1 MMLWL
6 AFVAPVTYYSL
17 KTAAAMRHDLLE
29 PVLGT
34 HADDRLMRLVYPL

>member
-6 AFVAPVTYYSL
+6 AFVAPVTYYTL
-17 KTAAAMRHDLLE
+17 KTAAAARHELFG

-34 HADDRLMRLVYPL
+34 HADDRAMRWVYPV